1 MSTVRKVAK
10 NMSLILLDNIANKFM
25 GLLIAIFL
33 ARYLGVSGYGNYTFI
48 TTYALFFGVFIDL
61 GINVVVVR
69 EISKKRERAEELI
82 ANSVGIKL
90 TLFVLAFLLA
100 FSVINLL
107 DYSSEIKIGVLIALS
122 GLIFTSLV
130 SLLVTI
136 FQADLEMEYPAFV
149 DFVSKLVLLV
159 ATFLIA
165 YEKGGLL
172 ILVLAVLLASI
183 TGFILLYVF
192 SLRKIHVGVEFNKK
206 VWREILGP
214 AVLLGLSGAFSS
226 VILRMDAVLLSL
238 IKGNIEVGYYA
249 PPSQLTDAVTLIP
262 IAFVTVL
269 FPLMSAYS
277 KTSKQALAK
286 SFRLAIKYMLA
297 LALPMAFG
305 TMFLSDRIIT
315 SIYGALFSPASPA
328 LVIMVWCD
336 VLTFCVIITDYFLIS
351 LDKQRNTC
359 TAMGI
364 GALSNIL
371 LNLLLIPP
379 FGFIGASIALL
390 LSYILLTILC
400 VHYLPK
406 SLRAL
411 DTSFIIK
418 STLASLLMA
427 LFIKYSTLS
436 LYVLIPLSAL
446 LYAVFLILL
455 GGVSNEDIDILKKI
469 MVRK

>member
-10 NMSLILLDNIANKFM
+10 SVSLMILDNIANKFIS
-25 GLLIAIFL
+25 LLIAIFL
-33 ARYLGVSGYGNYTFI
+33 ARYLGVSGYGNYIFI

-69 EISKKRERAEELI
+69 EISKNRERAEELI
-82 ANSVGIKL
+82 ANSIGIKL

-100 FSVINLL
+100 FSLINLL
-107 DYSSEIKIGVLIALS
+107 GYPSEIKIGVLIALLS
-122 GLIFTSLV
+122 LIFTSLV
-130 SLLVTI
+130 PLLVTI

-159 ATFLIA
+159 GTLLIV

-172 ILVLAVLLASI
+172 ILVLAVLLSSI
-183 TGFILLYVF
+183 TGFVLLYLF
-192 SLRKIHVGVEFNKK
+192 SLRKIHVGVGFNKK
-206 VWREILGP
+206 VWREILSP
-214 AVLLGLSGAFSS
+214 AVFLGLSGVFSS
-226 VILRMDAVLLSL
+226 VVLRVDTILISL

-269 FPLMSAYS
+269 FPLLSTYS
-277 KTSKQALAK
+277 KTSKQALAT
-286 SFRLAIKYMLA
+286 SFRLAIRYMLA
-297 LALPMAFG
+297 LSIPMAFG
-305 TMFLSDRIIT
+305 TMLLSNRIIT
-315 SIYGALFSPASPA
+315 SIYGALFSPSSPV

-336 VLTFCVIITDYFLIS
+336 ILYFCIIITDCLLIS
-351 LDKQRNTC
+351 LDKQRNTF

-379 FGFIGASIALL
+379 FGLIGASIALL
-390 LSYILLTILC
+390 LSYVLITILYF
-400 VHYLPK
+400 HYLPK
-406 SLRAL
+406 PLRAL
-411 DTSFIIK
+411 DISFIIK

-427 LFIKYSTLS
+427 VFIKYSTLS
-436 LYVLIPLSAL
+436 LYVLIPLSVL
-446 LYAVFLILL
+446 LYAVFLAVL
-455 GGVSNEDIDILKKI
+455 GGISTEDIDILKKI